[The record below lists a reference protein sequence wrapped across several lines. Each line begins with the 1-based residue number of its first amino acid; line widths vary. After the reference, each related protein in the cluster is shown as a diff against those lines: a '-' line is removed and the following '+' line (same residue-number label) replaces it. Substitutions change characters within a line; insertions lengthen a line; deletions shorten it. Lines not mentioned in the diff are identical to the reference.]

1 MRPIMLDLPMP
12 IVTPRLILRPPKIG
26 EGREVN
32 VATIESINE
41 LRPWM
46 PWAQSIPTDNQ
57 SEEYIRECCVNWILK
72 NNGFIGLVLFI
83 IDKKTKLFAGIIAY
97 HNMAWD
103 MPALEI
109 GYWIRTQFANRGIMT
124 EAVNALTRYSFNRL
138 NAKRVEI
145 RCEPNNVRSRKIP
158 ERLGYNLEATLH
170 ANHRDVYGQPSDIL
184 IFARHDDKNL
194 PELDVR
200 WGE

>member
-46 PWAQSIPTDNQ
+46 QWAQSIPSDSH

-83 IDKKTKLFAGIIAY
+83 IDKKTKLFAGVIAY
-97 HNMAWD
+97 HNMMWD
-103 MPALEI
+103 VPALEI
-109 GYWIRTQFANRGIMT
+109 GYWLRTQFTNRGIMT
-124 EAVNALTRYSFNRL
+124 EAVNALTRYSFSQL
-138 NAKRVEI
+138 KAKRVEI
-145 RCEPNNVRSRKIP
+145 RCEPNNVRSRKVP
-158 ERLGYNLEATLH
+158 ERLGYHLETILR
-170 ANHRDVYGQPSDIL
+170 ANHRDVYGQICDTL
-184 IFARHDDKNL
+184 VHVRHDDKNL
-194 PELDVR
+194 PELDVH
-200 WGE
+200 W